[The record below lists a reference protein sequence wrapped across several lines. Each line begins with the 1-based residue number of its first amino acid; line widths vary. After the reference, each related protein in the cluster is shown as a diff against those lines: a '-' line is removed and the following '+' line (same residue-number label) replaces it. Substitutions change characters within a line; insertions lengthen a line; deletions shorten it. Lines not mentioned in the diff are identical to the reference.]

1 MAESSRAPWVFGAG
15 ERLLFGFVDRTMT
28 DLPTS
33 RPPVTLLSGFLGA
46 GKTTLLNHLV
56 AQAEGRRLALVVND
70 VASINVDAQL
80 VANQP
85 AAGNQRIVQLG
96 RGCVCCSIREELAET
111 VAELGATGNYDH
123 VLIEG
128 SGVAEPQGVARLFTQ
143 KNAFGRSLGDFARLH
158 ALVTVVDAAD
168 FLRRW
173 DARAEPPEKSWD
185 VRPMFELIA
194 GQIECADVLVLNKC
208 DLVSEAEAARA
219 ETILAG
225 LNARAEILRA
235 EQGQLPVELLLDRP
249 RFDPVDT
256 PRGAR
261 WMRLLDDAA
270 GMRPAGGWAVRPAA
284 AAEARHERDF
294 GIASTVFA
302 ARRPFRRAELE
313 RAVRALAPR
322 LLRAKGFFWCVEEP
336 DHIGFLSVAG
346 GEVRFDFAGKWAA
359 ALRESGAISAGEIPP
374 AARARWA
381 EPHGDRRQEL
391 AFIGVNLDEPGL
403 REALTRA
410 LKAD

>member
-1 MAESSRAPWVFGAG
+1 
-15 ERLLFGFVDRTMT
+15 MT
-28 DLPTS
+28 NLPTQ
-33 RPPVTLLSGFLGA
+33 RPPVTVLSGFLGA

-85 AAGNQRIVQLG
+85 AAANQRLVQLG
-96 RGCVCCSIREELAET
+96 RGCVCCSIRDELAET
-111 VAELGATGNYDH
+111 VAELTATGSYDH

-128 SGVAEPQGVARLFTQ
+128 SGVAEPQGLARLFTQ
-143 KNAFGRSLGDFARLH
+143 KNAFGRSLGDFARLN
-158 ALVTVVDAAD
+158 ALITVVDAAD

-173 DARAEPPEKSWD
+173 DERTEPPEKSWD
-185 VRPMFELIA
+185 VRPMFELIT

-219 ETILAG
+219 ETILSG

-235 EQGQLPVELLLDRP
+235 EQGQLPVELLLDRA

-261 WMRLLDDAA
+261 WMRLLDEAA
-270 GMRPAGGWAVRPAA
+270 GARPPGGWTVRPT
-284 AAEARHERDF
+284 EPRHERDF

-302 ARRPFRRAELE
+302 ARQPFRRAELE

-322 LLRAKGFFWCVEEP
+322 LLRAKGFFWCAEEP

-346 GEVRFDFAGKWAA
+346 GEVRFDFVGKWAV
-359 ALRESGAISAGEIPP
+359 ALRESGAITAGEIPP
-374 AARARWA
+374 AALARWA

-391 AFIGVNLDEPGL
+391 AFIGVNLDATGL
-403 REALTRA
+403 RDALTRA
-410 LKAD
+410 LETNTNGPKNG

>member
-1 MAESSRAPWVFGAG
+1 MLLAFGAG
-15 ERLLFGFVDRTMT
+15 EFLVSLGRMT
-28 DLPTS
+28 NFPTQ
-33 RPPVTLLSGFLGA
+33 RPPVTVLSGFLGA
-46 GKTTLLNHLV
+46 GKTTLLNRLV

-80 VANQP
+80 VAQQP
-85 AAGNQRIVQLG
+85 AAETQRIVQLG

-111 VAELGATGNYDH
+111 VAELSATGSYDH

-143 KNAFGRSLGDFARLH
+143 KNAFGRSLADFARLN

-173 DARAEPPEKSWD
+173 DARAEPAEKSWD
-185 VRPMFELIA
+185 VRPMFELIT

-219 ETILAG
+219 EMILGG

-235 EQGQLPVELLLDRP
+235 EQGQLPVELLLDRA
-249 RFDPVDT
+249 RFDPVET

-261 WMRLLDDAA
+261 WMRLLDAAA
-270 GMRPAGGWAVRPAA
+270 GQRPAGGWAVRPLDTSRAH
-284 AAEARHERDF
+284 HERDF
-294 GIASTVFA
+294 GIASAVFV

-313 RAVRALAPR
+313 RAVRALAPQ
-322 LLRAKGFFWCVEEP
+322 LLRAKGFFWCHEEP
-336 DHIGFLSVAG
+336 EHIGFLSVAG
-346 GEVRFDFAGKWAA
+346 GEVRFDFVGKWAA
-359 ALRESGAISAGEIPP
+359 ALQESGAITAEEVP
-374 AARARWA
+374 AAARDRWL

-391 AFIGVNLDEPGL
+391 AFIGVGLDETALQAALEGAL
-403 REALTRA
+403 EAV
-410 LKAD
+410 